1 MGRCRTVSF
10 SLPLP
15 VSRAGEAAAP
25 KTNGG
30 GEAVVVGE
38 KGEDEAAKGEEGR
51 DVTEGEGAG
60 LFLATTTFFL
70 VAAPR
75 TGLTAARKRLSMA
88 RGHEGCCLDPVPGSC
103 CAAPPKTKGAS
114 CPELGEA

>member
-1 MGRCRTVSF
+1 
-10 SLPLP
+10 

-38 KGEDEAAKGEEGR
+38 KGEDEAANGEEGR

-75 TGLTAARKRLSMA
+75 TGLTAARKNGQAWPEVMRVVAWIPYLEVVA
-88 RGHEGCCLDPVPGSC
+88 QHRQRRK
-103 CAAPPKTKGAS
+103 APLAQS
-114 CPELGEA
+114 